1 MGNARA
7 FAASLACPR
16 QRESAGARR
25 PPSKI
30 EPGGDHLIRVGI
42 VGLPNVGKS
51 TIFNA
56 LCKAQAKV
64 SNYAFCTVEPNRS
77 VVPVPD
83 ARLGRVAEIFGQ
95 ERAVPVTA
103 TFVDIAGLVRG
114 ASKGEGLGNQFL
126 AHIREVDVILHVV
139 RCFTEPDVAHI
150 EGELNPRRDAEVVDI
165 ELALADLAT
174 VQRRLERTR
183 SDAKSG
189 DPAARQEAAFLEH
202 LSDHLD
208 RGMRA
213 AALPASEAESQ
224 LVCEL
229 HLLTARPELYLANV
243 GENAQESRALGA
255 ALRAYA
261 QERASQAVELSGKI
275 LAELAELPNGERA
288 QFAQEMGVASDALD
302 QVVAASYRALD
313 LVTFFTAVGK
323 EARAWS
329 VRRGSTVAEAAGRI
343 HSDMESGFVRAEVIS
358 FDVLERLG
366 SWEAAQRQGLIRIEG
381 SSYLVQDGDVIH
393 IRFTTPGR

>member
-1 MGNARA
+1 M
-7 FAASLACPR
+7 
-16 QRESAGARR
+16 
-25 PPSKI
+25 
-30 EPGGDHLIRVGI
+30 IRVGI

-83 ARLGRVAEIFGQ
+83 ARLARVAEIFGQ

-139 RCFTEPDVAHI
+139 RCFRDADVAHV
-150 EGELNPRRDAEVVDI
+150 EGDISSRRDAEIVDI

-174 VQRRLERTR
+174 VQRRLEHAH

-189 DPAARQEAAFLEH
+189 DPAARQEAVSLER
-202 LSDHLD
+202 LSNHLD
-208 RGMRA
+208 RGMQA
-213 AALPASEAESQ
+213 AALPASEAGSG
-224 LVCEL
+224 LISEL

-243 GENAQESRALGA
+243 GENAEESRACVE

-261 QERASQAVELSGKI
+261 RERASQSLELSGKI
-275 LAELAELPNGERA
+275 LAELAELPNGERS
-288 QFAQEMGVASDALD
+288 QFAEEMGVAADALD
-302 QVVAASYRALD
+302 KVVAASYRALD

-323 EARAWS
+323 DARAWS
-329 VRRGSTVAEAAGRI
+329 VPRGTTVARAAGRI
-343 HSDMESGFVRAEVIS
+343 HSDMENGFVRAEVVT
-358 FDVLERLG
+358 FDGLDRLG
-366 SWEAAQRQGLIRIEG
+366 SWEAAHRQGLLRVEG
-381 SSYLVQDGDVIH
+381 RDCVVQDGDVIH
-393 IRFTTPGR
+393 VRFTT